1 MLQALK
7 LLTEGLPEIAYISA
21 VEQIEQKV
29 ADKTLGRVS
38 KEKYQLLKDRMPVTF
53 TNENRELE
61 KDRKLPVFDFD
72 DYHNNH
78 FFAVR

>member
-1 MLQALK
+1 MQALK